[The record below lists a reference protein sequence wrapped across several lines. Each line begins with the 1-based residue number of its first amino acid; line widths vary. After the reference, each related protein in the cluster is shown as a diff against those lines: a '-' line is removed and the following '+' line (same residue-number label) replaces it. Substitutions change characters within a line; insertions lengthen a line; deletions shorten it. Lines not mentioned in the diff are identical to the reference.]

1 MKKRLFVTFSV
12 GQVLHARVGEA
23 PSYPFPQGQLSGCR
37 ESCFQLVRKCP
48 ALVLEHAHTDLTCCR
63 VENSIIPGTTP
74 LKKSH
79 FNLPSF
85 GFGLGVSCHPHKI
98 LPEGAE
104 VNIVALFPLRYR
116 HDCISC
122 LRAVLANPDDF
133 LPPFRGKSS
142 GFGLFLSTGLS
153 MVRVSINPSTCCS
166 VNLLSFPVTWT
177 QASLPSRTSLFTVF
191 TPIPRISATSLAL
204 KSF

>member
-37 ESCFQLVRKCP
+37 ENCFQLVRKCP

-63 VENSIIPGTTP
+63 IESSVIPSATR
-74 LKKSH
+74 LQKFH

-85 GFGLGVSCHPHKI
+85 GFGLGVSCHPYKI

-104 VNIVALFPLRYR
+104 VNVVALFPLRYR
-116 HDCISC
+116 HDCISF
-122 LRAVLANPDDF
+122 LRAVLANPNDF
-133 LPPFRGKSS
+133 LPPFRGKSTGS
-142 GFGLFLSTGLS
+142 GLFLSTGLS
-153 MVRVSINPSTCCS
+153 MVRDSINPSTCCS
-166 VNLLSFPVTWT
+166 LNLLSFAVTWT
-177 QASLPSRTSLFTVF
+177 QPSFPSRTSLFTVF
-191 TPIPRISATSLAL
+191 ALIPRISATCL
-204 KSF
+204 